1 MAIANANAAK
11 QKKCSGEAV
20 FVSNASDSGPDLQ
33 GTRTQVSM
41 RALRMVL
48 YAFAA
53 TLVGATVFLAV
64 SDHPLAHLIESGP
77 ARHALA
83 FAVLPVI
90 TSIAWPRLRFLPHLL
105 LYTAF
110 GAAIEI
116 AQSQMQ
122 AGRTGELEDWLVDVA
137 VTLFVLAAIEQVR
150 ISLDRRKR
158 GSTGR
163 KTAPE

>member
-1 MAIANANAAK
+1 MCKQALNMA
-11 QKKCSGEAV
+11 
-20 FVSNASDSGPDLQ
+20 
-33 GTRTQVSM
+33 
-41 RALRMVL
+41 L

-83 FAVLPVI
+83 FGVLPVI
-90 TSIAWPRLRFLPHLL
+90 TSIVWPRLRFPPHLL

-116 AQSQMQ
+116 AQWLMQ

-137 VTLFVLAAIEQVR
+137 VALFVLAAIQQVR
-150 ISLDRRKR
+150 ISLERRKR
-158 GSTGR
+158 GASLS
-163 KTAPE
+163 KAAP